1 MIKLNTKTKGDK
13 MINWDSL
20 KKEESV
26 TILKIVVRAKKLI
39 PELPTLDTNMDI
51 GATHINKKL
60 NLDKL
65 LKFNDF
71 NFLHDITGITY
82 NINRETGKLE
92 NCFLPRCS
100 A

>member
-1 MIKLNTKTKGDK
+1 
-13 MINWDSL
+13 MINWNGL

-51 GATHINKKL
+51 GATHIKNKL
-60 NLDKL
+60 DLDKL
-65 LKFNDF
+65 LKFDDS

-82 NINRETGKLE
+82 NIDRETGELE